1 MFLAEK
7 ERRWGGFFFHVI
19 TKNCTAHEN
28 SGSQS
33 AGHGTAA
40 PAAPESLL
48 ERTTWHKAYAEEQ
61 ILECYLLKKK
71 VSDYWIVDI

>member
-7 ERRWGGFFFHVI
+7 ERRWGEFFFHVI
-19 TKNCTAHEN
+19 TKNCTAQEN

-40 PAAPESLL
+40 QQPLRACQKGQLGIKHMLSFF
-48 ERTTWHKAYAEEQ
+48 
-61 ILECYLLKKK
+61 LKKD
-71 VSDYWIVDI
+71 SDYWIVDL